1 MTYNERI
8 DICRK
13 LLSDMRDMMPDD
25 EGRDELSRVLAGLSE
40 YVDGKEFLDSTDEEK
55 VIDSW
60 SILLN
65 TIENCHEYVS
75 DITDRLFP
83 HPPKYVTKD
92 EAYGRLLEEYTKAL
106 EEGDD
111 TVASMSINEWM
122 DANRYVIVDDGDAR
136 LESSSGGDD
145 SGSVNSRTPF

>member
-40 YVDGKEFLDSTDEEK
+40 YVDGQEFLDSTDEEK

-60 SILLN
+60 SILLS

-106 EEGDD
+106 EEGDE
-111 TVASMSINEWM
+111 TVASMNINEWM
-122 DANRYVIVDDGDAR
+122 DVNGYVIVDNGDER
-136 LESSSGGDD
+136 LEPSSGGD
-145 SGSVNSRTPF
+145 GESVNSRTQF

>member
-1 MTYNERI
+1 MTYNARI

-40 YVDGKEFLDSTDEEK
+40 YVDGQEFLDSTDEEK
-55 VIDSW
+55 AIDSW
-60 SILLN
+60 GILLN
-65 TIENCHEYVS
+65 TIENCHEYVG

-106 EEGDD
+106 EEGDE
-111 TVASMSINEWM
+111 TVASMNINEWM
-122 DANRYVIVDDGDAR
+122 DVNGYVIVDNGDER
-136 LESSSGGDD
+136 LEPSSGDD
-145 SGSVNSRTPF
+145 GESVNSRTRF

>member
-13 LLSDMRDMMPDD
+13 LLSDVRDVISDD
-25 EGRDELSRVLAGLSE
+25 EGKEELSRVLAGLGE
-40 YVDGKEFLDSTDEEK
+40 YVEGQAFLENTDEEK
-55 VIDSW
+55 ALDSW
-60 SILLN
+60 NILLN
-65 TIENCHEYVS
+65 TIEHCHEYV
-75 DITDRLFP
+75 DGITDRLFP

-106 EEGDD
+106 EEGDE
-111 TVASMSINEWM
+111 TVASMNINEWM
-122 DANRYVIVDDGDAR
+122 DANGYVIVDNGDER

-145 SGSVNSRTPF
+145 ESVNSRTRF

>member
-8 DICRK
+8 DICKK
-13 LLSDMRDMMPDD
+13 LLSDVRDVISDD
-25 EGRDELSRVLAGLSE
+25 EGKEELSRVLAGLSE
-40 YVDGKEFLDSTDEEK
+40 YVDGQEFLDSTDEEK
-55 VIDSW
+55 AIDSW
-60 SILLN
+60 SILLS
-65 TIENCHEYVS
+65 TIENCHEYVG

-83 HPPKYVTKD
+83 NPPKYVTKD

-106 EEGDD
+106 EEGDE
-111 TVASMSINEWM
+111 TVASMNINEWM

-145 SGSVNSRTPF
+145 DESVNSRTPF